1 MVNNGSQIV
10 KNKEHVIPTLKE
22 CQHLELEILMRC
34 EVGLQLSYP
43 IFALQFCLSFANNSK
58 GF

>member
-1 MVNNGSQIV
+1 MVNNVSQIV

-34 EVGLQLSYP
+34 EVGLQL
-43 IFALQFCLSFANNSK
+43 
-58 GF
+58 